1 MKKSQYNQNLT
12 PKKAAEGIN
21 AIKSNAH
28 SLINDAELL
37 FEHGRFERATALSIL
52 AVEEAGKVSI
62 IRSILLEDDQKELN
76 KEWKRFRNHLD
87 KNWGLAFFEAVQH
100 GNKHFDELKS
110 LLSDEKSKKSFE
122 YLKQLA
128 FYTEYFKNKKWS
140 TPDKIIDKNLAT
152 SILRSAK
159 VFVGD
164 KKSSVSTKE
173 ELELWVKH
181 MKPVWKKNNTLMKQA
196 IINFYK
202 EAEEKGILSG
212 KANARHA
219 IEFLF

>member
-1 MKKSQYNQNLT
+1 MKKSQYNQKLT
-12 PKKAAEGIN
+12 PEKAAEGIN
-21 AIKSNAH
+21 AIVSNAH
-28 SLINDAELL
+28 SLIDDAELL
-37 FEHGRFERATALSIL
+37 YEHGRYERAAALSIL

-62 IRSILLEDDQKELN
+62 IRSILMEDDQKELN

-87 KNWGLAFFEAVQH
+87 KNWGLAFFEAVQK
-100 GNKHFDELKS
+100 GNNHFNELKS
-110 LLSDEKSKKSFE
+110 LLSDEKSNKSFE

-128 FYTEYFKNKKWS
+128 FYTEYFKNKNWS
-140 TPDKIIDKNLAT
+140 TPDKVIDKDLAT

-164 KKSSVSTKE
+164 KNSSVSTKE

-181 MKPVWKKNNTLMKQA
+181 LKPVWKKNNTLMKQA
-196 IINFYK
+196 VINFYK

-212 KANARHA
+212 KANARNA
-219 IEFLF
+219 IEFLL

>member
-1 MKKSQYNQNLT
+1 MKKSQYNQKLT
-12 PKKAAEGIN
+12 PEKAAEGIN

-28 SLINDAELL
+28 SLIDDAELL
-37 FEHGRFERATALSIL
+37 YKHGRYERATALSIL

-62 IRSILLEDDQKELN
+62 IRSILMEDDQKELN

-87 KNWGLAFFEAVQH
+87 KNWGLAFFEAVQK
-100 GNKHFDELKS
+100 GNNHFDELKY

-128 FYTEYFKNKKWS
+128 FYTEYFKNKNWS
-140 TPDKIIDKNLAT
+140 TPDKIIDKDLAT

-159 VFVGD
+159 VFVGG

-181 MKPVWKKNNTLMKQA
+181 LKPVWKKNNTLMKQA
-196 IINFYK
+196 VINFYK
-202 EAEEKGILSG
+202 EAEENGILSS
-212 KANARHA
+212 KANAIHA
-219 IEFLF
+219 IDFLL